1 MSRFWKRPYFSGL
14 IFGLA
19 VVVSSGWLLLSNRG
33 QGSGVRGEPAQ
44 ERGGE
49 GEKGRQGDGE
59 KKREQFAADRDDV
72 VFDAARAITYLK
84 DLCKIGPRISGTE
97 GMKKQQELLKKH
109 FEGLGGKIE
118 MQTFTAK
125 QKSQP
130 RPVDM
135 ANMIVSWHPERERR
149 VILCSHYDTRPIAD
163 QEPDR
168 RKWQEPFLSANDGG
182 SGVALL
188 MEFAHQMKDL
198 KTEVGVD
205 FVFFDGEE
213 YIFDPEP
220 EHDKY
225 FFGSEHFARTYAKG
239 KGQGSGVRGQESG
252 TKGQGTKNREA
263 RVHYLGAVLLDM
275 IGGKNPRF
283 PIEQNSWFHAAALVE
298 LLWRI
303 AAAQG
308 CDAFKVQEGPRVN
321 DDHIAL
327 NVEAR
332 IPTVD
337 IIDFDY
343 PHWHRLSDLPENCSG
358 DSMYQVARVLT
369 AWLKQV
375 K

>member
-19 VVVSSGWLLLSNRG
+19 VAVSIGWLLLSDRG
-33 QGSGVRGEPAQ
+33 QGSGVRGQGDRET
-44 ERGGE
+44 ERGGDKEIRDE
-49 GEKGRQGDGE
+49 GRE

-72 VFDAARAITYLK
+72 VFDAARAMTYLK

-97 GMKKQQELLKKH
+97 GMKKQQEFLKKH
-109 FEGLGGKIE
+109 FEGLGGKVE

-239 KGQGSGVRGQESG
+239 KGQGSGARGQESG

-298 LLWRI
+298 QLWRI

-327 NVEAR
+327 NEAR

-358 DSMYQVARVLT
+358 DSMYQVSRVLT
-369 AWLKQV
+369 AWLKQIR
-375 K
+375 